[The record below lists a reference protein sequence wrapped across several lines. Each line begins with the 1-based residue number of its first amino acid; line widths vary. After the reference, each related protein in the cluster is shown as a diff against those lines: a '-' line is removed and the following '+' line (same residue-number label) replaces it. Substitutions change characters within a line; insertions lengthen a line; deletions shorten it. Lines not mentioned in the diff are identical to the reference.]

1 MVMGQLMMAMLA
13 IGHFTKQHAKDMFFG
28 ALSNP

>member
-13 IGHFTKQHAKDMFFG
+13 SGHFTKQSANNMFLE
-28 ALSNP
+28 ALNKP